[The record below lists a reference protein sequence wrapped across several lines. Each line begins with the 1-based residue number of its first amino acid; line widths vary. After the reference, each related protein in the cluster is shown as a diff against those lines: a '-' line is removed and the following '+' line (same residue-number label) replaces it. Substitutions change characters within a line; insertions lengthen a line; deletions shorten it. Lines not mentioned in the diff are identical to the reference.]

1 MNVHWVKNLE
11 FIRDFLILKFDKIRS
26 LWVVMFL
33 IIRKVVKIIQGDS
46 WKRYWWSYE
55 ISREIFRN
63 HKRVFLKS
71 MNRAFSISLKKEQ
84 FFRNK
89 KTKIG
94 RKSKVLK
101 GYFGFL
107 GLQSLSLFKIEI
119 VSLSK
124 VVSHGF

>member
-1 MNVHWVKNLE
+1 MQ
-11 FIRDFLILKFDKIRS
+11 KFFREVSEKDTDE
-26 LWVVMFL
+26 VMKSHER
-33 IIRKVVKIIQGDS
+33 ISQN
-46 WKRYWWSYE
+46 
-55 ISREIFRN
+55 SRENFRN
-63 HKRVFLKS
+63 HKRVFLKFI
-71 MNRAFSISLKKEQ
+71 NRAFSISLKKEQ

-89 KTKIG
+89 KIKIG

-107 GLQSLSLFKIEI
+107 GLQSLPLFKIEI

>member
-1 MNVHWVKNLE
+1 MQKFFREILE
-11 FIRDFLILKFDKIRS
+11 KDTDK
-26 LWVVMFL
+26 VMKSHERFS
-33 IIRKVVKIIQGDS
+33 QN
-46 WKRYWWSYE
+46 
-55 ISREIFRN
+55 SREIFRN
-63 HKRVFLKS
+63 HKRVFLMS

-89 KTKIG
+89 KIKIG

-101 GYFGFL
+101 GCFWFW
-107 GLQSLSLFKIEI
+107 GLQSLPLFEIEI

>member
-1 MNVHWVKNLE
+1 
-11 FIRDFLILKFDKIRS
+11 
-26 LWVVMFL
+26 
-33 IIRKVVKIIQGDS
+33 
-46 WKRYWWSYE
+46 
-55 ISREIFRN
+55 
-63 HKRVFLKS
+63 

-84 FFRNK
+84 FFKNK

-101 GYFGFL
+101 GYFWVW
-107 GLQSLSLFKIEI
+107 GLHSLPLFKIEI

>member
-1 MNVHWVKNLE
+1 MQ
-11 FIRDFLILKFDKIRS
+11 KFFREIPKKDTDK
-26 LWVVMFL
+26 VMKSHGR
-33 IIRKVVKIIQGDS
+33 ISQN
-46 WKRYWWSYE
+46 
-55 ISREIFRN
+55 SREIFRN
-63 HKRVFLKS
+63 HKRVLLKS

-107 GLQSLSLFKIEI
+107 GLQSLPLFEIEI